1 MIVLKKMTKNKQI
14 RCEYHLEL
22 SNELGVHKKENILKQ
37 ALEKGQTNA
46 TIVKLI
52 LISATILEFTRKE
65 KIFQTTKMQP
75 VLILS

>member
-46 TIVKLI
+46 TNVKLI

-65 KIFQTTKMQP
+65 KKLQKCNQC
-75 VLILS
+75 